1 MIIYLYFKII
11 MKIGYQL
18 DDIAI
23 IVTSRKVS
31 FDVYYYNMKYG

>member
-1 MIIYLYFKII
+1 MFMIIYFKII
-11 MKIGYQL
+11 MKIEYQL

-23 IVTSRKVS
+23 IVTSRKIS